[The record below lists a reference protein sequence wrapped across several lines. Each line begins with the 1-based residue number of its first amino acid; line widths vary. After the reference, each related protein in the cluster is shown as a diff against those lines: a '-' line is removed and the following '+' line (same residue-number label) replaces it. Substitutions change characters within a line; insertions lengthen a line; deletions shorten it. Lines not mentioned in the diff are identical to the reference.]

1 MGRAGGVGIPGCL
14 AGGSASPALGLPTFS
29 TSFSALWALFQ
40 ESQDTLSS
48 IDPLPWVSAQ
58 GPTSSPLAW
67 ESIQEL

>member
-1 MGRAGGVGIPGCL
+1 MGRAGRVGIPGCL
-14 AGGSASPALGLPTFS
+14 SGGSAAPARGLPTFS

-48 IDPLPWVSAQ
+48 INPLPWVSAQ

-67 ESIQEL
+67 EGIQEV

>member
-1 MGRAGGVGIPGCL
+1 MWAERAGLESRAVWLGTL
-14 AGGSASPALGLPTFS
+14 HLLGLPTFS